1 MKTETYLFGG
11 VAGFF
16 FVTAGLYAWWSRE
29 PAGTAILIVAF
40 VMASVITFFLART
53 RQRRGD
59 RPEDDRQ
66 GEIAERSGHL
76 DFFPPHS
83 PYPITTAF
91 GAALAMLGIVSALWL
106 FLIGFGLVAAGV
118 CGMVFQYAQ
127 RGT

>member
-16 FVTAGLYAWWSRE
+16 FVTAGLYAWWSHE

-40 VMASVITFFLART
+40 AMASVITFFLART
-53 RQRRGD
+53 GRLRGD

-66 GEIAERSGHL
+66 GEVAERAGHL

-83 PYPITTAF
+83 PYPIVTAF
-91 GAALAMLGIVSALWL
+91 GAGLAMLGIVYALWL